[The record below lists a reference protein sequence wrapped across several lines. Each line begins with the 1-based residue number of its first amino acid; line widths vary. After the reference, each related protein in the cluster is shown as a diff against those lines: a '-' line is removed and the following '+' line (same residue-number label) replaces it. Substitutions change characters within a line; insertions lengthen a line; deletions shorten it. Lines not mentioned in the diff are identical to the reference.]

1 MSFFTK
7 VGKLYWN
14 SHENAKDHEF
24 KKQIW
29 AKRIMLQL
37 SAYLISNHTTKQY
50 KKQKQNQD
58 SIGTKPGMETSRI
71 E

>member
-1 MSFFTK
+1 
-7 VGKLYWN
+7 
-14 SHENAKDHEF
+14 
-24 KKQIW
+24 
-29 AKRIMLQL
+29 MLQL

-50 KKQKQNQD
+50 KKQKQKQD